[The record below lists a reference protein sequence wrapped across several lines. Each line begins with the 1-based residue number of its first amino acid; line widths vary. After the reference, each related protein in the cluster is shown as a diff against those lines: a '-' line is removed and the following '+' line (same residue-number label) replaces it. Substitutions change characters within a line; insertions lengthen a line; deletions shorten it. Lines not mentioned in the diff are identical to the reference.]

1 MSVAQLKITGIALAV
16 KPLRESVSCTFTR
29 PPTLCGPFP
38 ITMLSLCAQTD
49 AKIAAAATSLIGRW
63 KSQVRNEEGQVMTMS
78 ERRAQV
84 DTGQVRQARVCE
96 APRSATT
103 LAGARKEARRESAP
117 ETREH
122 CDVGA
127 QAQANAKGSAVM
139 LGSAMVVTA
148 GGESAATVAREGAG
162 LKRRRKGGGD
172 EVRTQIANGRGGEG
186 GLGLG
191 RAERGAAT
199 REDVSRVDGREKAR
213 RALAVA
219 LQKGALKSEGGAG
232 EDREVE
238 ARMHICRDTAA
249 DVEAEVHRL
258 SDGRA
263 GGAAEYAR
271 KIKSLSFNLATNSEL
286 CRLVLA
292 GEVPPH
298 DVAGR
303 SSAQLAVRLRARVH
317 SSVHPKHMHM
327 HI

>member
-1 MSVAQLKITGIALAV
+1 
-16 KPLRESVSCTFTR
+16 
-29 PPTLCGPFP
+29 
-38 ITMLSLCAQTD
+38 
-49 AKIAAAATSLIGRW
+49 
-63 KSQVRNEEGQVMTMS
+63 MTMS

-84 DTGQVRQARVCE
+84 EVGQVRQARLCE
-96 APRSATT
+96 ARRSGST

-127 QAQANAKGSAVM
+127 QAQAHPKGSAVV
-139 LGSAMVVTA
+139 LDSAMVVGTV
-148 GGESAATVAREGAG
+148 GGEGALAESAATVAREGAW

-172 EVRTQIANGRGGEG
+172 EVRTQIANGPGGEG
-186 GLGLG
+186 GTGRG
-191 RAERGAAT
+191 RAERGAGT

-219 LQKGALKSEGGAG
+219 LQKGALGREGRAG

-249 DVEAEVHRL
+249 DLEAEVHRL
-258 SDGRA
+258 TDGRA
-263 GGAAEYAR
+263 GGAAEYAS
-271 KIKSLSFNLATNSEL
+271 KIKSLNFNLATNSEL

-292 GEVPPH
+292 GEVLPH

-303 SSAQLAVRLRARVH
+303 SSAQLAVRPRARVH
-317 SSVHPKHMHM
+317 SCVRGAHVLAVHTRTHVGPLSVEHTHPKHMHM
-327 HI
+327 HIQNSAK